1 MSSVGC
7 MKILVVTV
15 VPAGKG
21 FPTSHCSVRLLD
33 GVGGEHRTETWEKV
47 NVALTKKSIFKER

>member
-21 FPTSHCSVRLLD
+21 FPTSHCSVRLLE
-33 GVGGEHRTETWEKV
+33 GVGGEQRTETCGWMGRDQFT
-47 NVALTKKSIFKER
+47 NGFF